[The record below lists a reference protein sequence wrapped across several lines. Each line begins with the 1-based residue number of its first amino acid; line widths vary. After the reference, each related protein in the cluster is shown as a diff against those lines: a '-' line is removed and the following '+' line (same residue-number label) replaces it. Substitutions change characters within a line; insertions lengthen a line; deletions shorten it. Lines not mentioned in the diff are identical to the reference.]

1 MTAKDGIV
9 LVTGGSRGI
18 GAATATLLAQ
28 HGQRTVIVD
37 VAPEALP
44 GTEVILWPDA
54 FDVAS
59 ETGVVNG
66 IAAIEAAHGLIAGLV
81 NAAGVFG
88 KMHGVE
94 RVRMDNWDR
103 EINIDLRGTFLVA
116 RSAGERMAKRR
127 HGAIV
132 NVASIAGMTSG
143 PIHAYTAAK
152 AGVIQITQT
161 LAAEWGRSGVR
172 VNAVSPGFTRTAA
185 LEAGIA
191 SGALSKDRLTRNT
204 AMNRLVEP
212 IEVAQA
218 IVWLLGPM
226 SSGVTGINLP
236 VDAGFIAGST
246 WDAYGG
252 LPEVPAAQDT
262 RP

>member
-1 MTAKDGIV
+1 MTMNVDGIV

-18 GAATATLLAQ
+18 GAATATLLAHQ
-28 HGQRTVIVD
+28 GQRVVIVD
-37 VAPEALP
+37 IAPEPLA
-44 GTEVILWPDA
+44 GTQAILWPVP

-59 ETGVVNG
+59 ESAVVSG
-66 IAAIEAAHGLIAGLV
+66 IADIESAHGPITGLV

-88 KMHGVE
+88 KMHAAA

-116 RSAGERMAKRR
+116 RGVGVRMAERR

-132 NVASIAGMTSG
+132 NVASVAGMTSG

-161 LAAEWGRSGVR
+161 LAAEWGRAGVR
-172 VNAVSPGFTRTAA
+172 VNAVSPGFTRTIA
-185 LEAGIA
+185 LEAGMA
-191 SGALSKDRLTRNT
+191 SGALNRDRLVRNT

-212 IEVAQA
+212 VEVAHA
-218 IVWLLGPM
+218 IAWLLAPA
-226 SSGVTGINLP
+226 SSAVTGINLP

-252 LPEVPAAQDT
+252 WPETPDA
-262 RP
+262 

>member
-1 MTAKDGIV
+1 MTSDGIV

-28 HGQRTVIVD
+28 QGQRVVIVD
-37 VAPEALP
+37 IAPEALP
-44 GTEVILWPDA
+44 DTQTLLWNHP

-59 ETGVVNG
+59 ESAVVRGV
-66 IAAIEAAHGLIAGLV
+66 AHIETAHGPIRGLV

-88 KMHGVE
+88 KMHPVD
-94 RVRMDNWDR
+94 RVRMDNWDC

-116 RSAGERMAKRR
+116 RSVGERMARRR

-132 NVASIAGMTSG
+132 NVASVAGMTSG

-161 LAAEWGRSGVR
+161 LAAEWGRAGVR
-172 VNAVSPGFTRTAA
+172 VNAVSPGFTRTVA

-191 SGALSKDRLTRNT
+191 SGALDKDRLARNS

-212 IEVAQA
+212 IEVAHA
-218 IVWLLGPM
+218 IAWLLGPA

-252 LPEVPAAQDT
+252 LREAPGA
-262 RP
+262 

>member
-1 MTAKDGIV
+1 MAADGIV

-18 GAATATLLAQ
+18 GAATATLLAGQ
-28 HGQRTVIVD
+28 GQRVVITD
-37 VAPEALP
+37 ILPEPLP
-44 GTEVILWPDA
+44 GTQAILWPA
-54 FDVAS
+54 PFDVAS
-59 ETGVVNG
+59 EAAVVNG
-66 IAAIEAAHGLIAGLV
+66 VADIEAAHGSITGLV

-88 KMHGVE
+88 KMHRIE
-94 RVRMDNWDR
+94 RVRMDQWDR
-103 EINIDLRGTFLVA
+103 EVNIDLRGTFMVA
-116 RSAGERMAKRR
+116 RSVGVRMAKRR

-132 NVASIAGMTSG
+132 NVASISGMTSG

-161 LAAEWGRSGVR
+161 LAAEWGRVGVR

-191 SGALSKDRLTRNT
+191 SGALDKDLLSRAT

-212 IEVAQA
+212 VEVAQA
-218 IVWLLGPM
+218 IAWLRSPM

-236 VDAGFIAGST
+236 VDAGFIAGSS
-246 WDAYGG
+246 WAAYGG
-252 LPEVPAAQDT
+252 LPEAPGANEE
-262 RP
+262 PL

>member
-1 MTAKDGIV
+1 MTGDGLV

-18 GAATATLLAQ
+18 GAATATLLADQ
-28 HGQRTVIVD
+28 GQRVVIVD
-37 VAPEALP
+37 IAPEPLA
-44 GTEVILWPDA
+44 GTRSILWPA
-54 FDVAS
+54 PFDVAS
-59 ETGVVNG
+59 ESAVVAGV
-66 IAAIEAAHGLIAGLV
+66 ADIESAHGPITGLV

-88 KMHGVE
+88 KMHPVE
-94 RVRMDNWDR
+94 RVRMDQWDR

-116 RSAGERMAKRR
+116 RSVGERMAKRR
-127 HGAIV
+127 LGAIV
-132 NVASIAGMTSG
+132 NVASVAGMTSG

-161 LAAEWGRSGVR
+161 LAAEWGRTGVR
-172 VNAVSPGFTRTAA
+172 VNAVSPGFTRTVA

-191 SGALSKDRLTRNT
+191 SGALSKERLARNA

-218 IVWLLGPM
+218 IAWLLSPK

-252 LPEVPAAQDT
+252 LREAPGA
-262 RP
+262 

>member
-1 MTAKDGIV
+1 MSADGIII
-9 LVTGGSRGI
+9 VTGGCRGI
-18 GAATATLLAQ
+18 GAATATLLAEQ
-28 HGQRTVIVD
+28 GRRVLIVD
-37 VAPEALP
+37 IAPEPLE
-44 GTEVILWPDA
+44 GTDVILWPA
-54 FDVAS
+54 SFDVAS
-59 ETGVVNG
+59 EGTVIAG
-66 IAAIEAAHGLIAGLV
+66 IADIEAAHGPVTGLV

-88 KMHGVE
+88 KMHRIE
-94 RVRMDNWDR
+94 RVRMEQWDR

-116 RSAGERMAKRR
+116 RSVGVRMAKRR

-161 LAAEWGRSGVR
+161 LAAEWGRAGVR
-172 VNAVSPGFTRTAA
+172 VNAVSPGFTRTAT
-185 LEAGIA
+185 LEAGIS
-191 SGALSKDRLTRNT
+191 SGALNEELLSRPT

-218 IVWLLGPM
+218 IAWLLSPA

-236 VDAGFIAGST
+236 VDAGYIAGSS
-246 WDAYGG
+246 WSAYGG
-252 LPEVPAAQDT
+252 LPNAPEA
-262 RP
+262 

>member
-44 GTEVILWPDA
+44 GTQAILWPDA

-59 ETGVVNG
+59 EAGVVNG
-66 IAAIEAAHGLIAGLV
+66 VAAIEAAHGPIAGLV

-88 KMHGVE
+88 KMHAVE

-116 RSAGERMAKRR
+116 RCRTYRGLDM
-127 HGAIV
+127 GC
-132 NVASIAGMTSG
+132 
-143 PIHAYTAAK
+143 
-152 AGVIQITQT
+152 
-161 LAAEWGRSGVR
+161 LWR
-172 VNAVSPGFTRTAA
+172 VTG
-185 LEAGIA
+185 
-191 SGALSKDRLTRNT
+191 
-204 AMNRLVEP
+204 
-212 IEVAQA
+212 
-218 IVWLLGPM
+218 
-226 SSGVTGINLP
+226 SSGSVR
-236 VDAGFIAGST
+236 
-246 WDAYGG
+246 
-252 LPEVPAAQDT
+252 T
-262 RP
+262 RDHEH

>member
-1 MTAKDGIV
+1 MTADGII

-18 GAATATLLAQ
+18 GAATETLLAEQ
-28 HGQRTVIVD
+28 GQKVVIVD
-37 VAPEALP
+37 IAPEPLA
-44 GTEVILWPDA
+44 GTQVVLWPA
-54 FDVAS
+54 PFDVANES
-59 ETGVVNG
+59 AVVSG
-66 IAAIEAAHGLIAGLV
+66 ITDIEAAHGPIAGLV

-88 KMHGVE
+88 KMHPIE
-94 RVRMDNWDR
+94 RVRMDQWDR
-103 EINIDLRGTFLVA
+103 EVNIDLRGTFLVA
-116 RSAGERMAKRR
+116 RSVGVQMAARR

-132 NVASIAGMTSG
+132 NVASVAGMTSG

-161 LAAEWGRSGVR
+161 LAAEWGRAGVR
-172 VNAVSPGFTRTAA
+172 VNAVSPGFTRTVA

-191 SGALSKDRLTRNT
+191 SGALDKDRLARNT

-212 IEVAQA
+212 IEVAHA
-218 IVWLLGPM
+218 IAWLLGPT

-252 LPEVPAAQDT
+252 FRGTPGKPDEKP
-262 RP
+262 

>member
-1 MTAKDGIV
+1 MTATDGIV

-18 GAATATLLAQ
+18 GAATAALLAGQ
-28 HGQRTVIVD
+28 GQRVVIVD
-37 VAPEALP
+37 IAPEALP
-44 GTEVILWPDA
+44 ATQTILWPDP
-54 FDVAS
+54 FDVAN
-59 ETGVVNG
+59 ENAVVRG
-66 IAAIEAAHGLIAGLV
+66 IAAIESAHGPISGLV
-81 NAAGVFG
+81 NAAGIFG
-88 KMHGVE
+88 RMHAAE
-94 RVRMDNWDR
+94 HVRMDNWDR

-116 RSAGERMAKRR
+116 RSVGVQMTKRR
-127 HGAIV
+127 QGSIV
-132 NVASIAGMTSG
+132 NVASVAGMTSG

-161 LAAEWGRSGVR
+161 LAAEWGRAGVR
-172 VNAVSPGFTRTAA
+172 VNAVSPGFTRTVA

-191 SGALSKDRLTRNT
+191 SGALDKDRLTRNT

-212 IEVAQA
+212 SEVAQA
-218 IVWLLGPM
+218 IAWLLGPL

-252 LPEVPAAQDT
+252 MREAPGAEEV
-262 RP
+262 

>member
-1 MTAKDGIV
+1 MKSNGVI

-18 GAATATLLAQ
+18 GAATATLLAEQ
-28 HGQRTVIVD
+28 GQRVVIVHI
-37 VAPEALP
+37 APEALP
-44 GTEVILWPDA
+44 DSRTILWSDP
-54 FDVAS
+54 FDVANES
-59 ETGVVNG
+59 AVVRGVANIETT
-66 IAAIEAAHGLIAGLV
+66 HGPITGLV

-88 KMHGVE
+88 KMHAVE

-116 RSAGERMAKRR
+116 RSVGERMARRR

-132 NVASIAGMTSG
+132 NVASVAGMTSG

-161 LAAEWGRSGVR
+161 LAAEWGRTGVR
-172 VNAVSPGFTRTAA
+172 VNAVSPGFTRTVA

-191 SGALSKDRLTRNT
+191 SGALDKDRLARNT

-212 IEVAQA
+212 IEVAHA
-218 IVWLLGPM
+218 IAWLLSPA

-236 VDAGFIAGST
+236 VDAGFVAGST

-252 LPEVPAAQDT
+252 LRETPRA
-262 RP
+262 